1 MRRTN
6 LVVLVISL
14 SWACGG
20 ASASESSEAPGAPPE
35 PPPAAFEEPAP
46 VATEPPVTP
55 ETDGQIRRAELDPV
69 LEAGLGRFLQGV
81 ETEPATQDGRFVGFR
96 LLSLYPEDERMQ
108 STGLEPGDV
117 ITSVNGQPIERPE
130 QALRVWNGLRVA
142 SELLI
147 EYQRDGESRE
157 LRFEIVD

>member
-1 MRRTN
+1 MRRTK

-14 SWACGG
+14 TWACGG
-20 ASASESSEAPGAPPE
+20 ASAPEASGPPGPPPE
-35 PPPAAFEEPAP
+35 PQPQPESQQAQVEEP
-46 VATEPPVTP
+46 PPP
-55 ETDGQIRRAELDPV
+55 SLERDGQIQRAVLEPV
-69 LEAGLGRFLQGV
+69 LEGGLGRFLQGV
-81 ETEPATQDGRFVGFR
+81 ETEPAVEEGHFVGFR
-96 LLSLYPEDERMQ
+96 LVSLYPEDERMQ
-108 STGLEPGDV
+108 AVDLQPGDV
-117 ITSVNGQPIERPE
+117 ITGVNGQPIERPE

>member
-1 MRRTN
+1 M
-6 LVVLVISL
+6 
-14 SWACGG
+14 
-20 ASASESSEAPGAPPE
+20 ASA
-35 PPPAAFEEPAP
+35 
-46 VATEPPVTP
+46 PPVRP
-55 ETDGQIRRAELDPV
+55 DTDGQIARAELEPV
-69 LEAGLGRFLQGV
+69 LEAGLGRVLQGV
-81 ETEPATQDGRFVGFR
+81 ETEPATENGRFVGFR
-96 LLSLYPEDERMQ
+96 LVSLYPEDERMQ

-147 EYQRDGESRE
+147 EYRRDGESRE